1 MVIVTLG
8 SKINRQFFT
17 VSISRMRDMSRY
29 KARNSIL
36 TDHPEDRNSR
46 VDGNSNGNIAK
57 QILKF

>member
-1 MVIVTLG
+1 
-8 SKINRQFFT
+8 
-17 VSISRMRDMSRY
+17 MRDMSRY